1 MKIKS
6 RDEDFYF
13 KQMAWGVW
21 KKIKDGA
28 KRIGTKIGSFFKNGG
43 AKKLIS
49 SAANVLDTASK
60 FNETLGGNNAKLQNI
75 IDRSKNKL
83 NQASDFQ
90 RMLKQPAVSYRG
102 RSFTPQFRPEDVSD
116 DGDSED

>member
-28 KRIGTKIGSFFKNGG
+28 KRIGTKIGNFFRNGG

-49 SAANVLDTASK
+49 SAANVIDTASK

-83 NQASDFQ
+83 NQASDFPK
-90 RMLKQPAVSYRG
+90 MLKQPPVSYRG
-102 RSFTPQFRPEDVSD
+102 RSFTPQFSD
-116 DGDSED
+116 DDDSED